1 MNKAKMTF
9 RFDQNEREV
18 RAVLPDQDNA
28 KTDGAA
34 WRHTVELP
42 AIDTPTRDMP
52 TRDMPTG
59 DTLTEDAPTE
69 DALWNKEPEV
79 VPPERPARY
88 RAVETVD
95 SWGDP
100 FTDHTGM
107 GLTVFPGGRAKGDL
121 LREADDFERGETAE
135 PYNIRDDGD
144 DPWGPRYEDTPYY
157 TRPTRSSGWKVAG
170 SLTGAIVTGALFG
183 YVVLSLFN
191 QEMQLPLPGI
201 GTPEQSAADQTASV
215 PAMAQ
220 TGAEEKKI
228 EESLPRIS
236 FALPEQT
243 YYFLQYGVFST
254 AQGVQL
260 AQEELQASGLAAA
273 RDTVDEKRVYAG
285 VSTDREQ
292 SKLLSGQLKAAGVHL
307 ILHEVALPATASAEF
322 AGDREALEG
331 YMAQSA
337 ELVRLLSTASASL
350 LSEASPQPLS
360 DEEVKQLGR
369 MHQSWTES
377 AAAVRGKWPAALETY
392 AGEME
397 KAMNGAVEALGE
409 FNKSGAKTL
418 LWEVQNEMMRFIMA
432 EQVIIHGVNPGEN
445 R

>member
-18 RAVLPDQDNA
+18 RAISPDQDHE
-28 KTDGAA
+28 KTDAAA
-34 WRHTVELP
+34 WRYAVELP
-42 AIDTPTRDMP
+42 A
-52 TRDMPTG
+52 
-59 DTLTEDAPTE
+59 EDRP
-69 DALWNKEPEV
+69 WKKEPEAEI
-79 VPPERPARY
+79 VPVERPARY
-88 RAVETVD
+88 RAVEAAE

-121 LREADDFERGETAE
+121 VDEAHDFDGKAAAE
-135 PYNIRDDGD
+135 PYNLQNDAD

-157 TRPTRSSGWKVAG
+157 TRPPKSSGSGWKVAG

-191 QEMQLPLPGI
+191 QEMQIPLPGI
-201 GTPEQSAADQTASV
+201 GASQQSAADQPASL
-215 PAMAQ
+215 PAMAG
-220 TGAEEKKI
+220 TGAVGETV
-228 EESLPRIS
+228 EESVPRIS

-337 ELVRLLSTASASL
+337 ELVRLLSTTSASL
-350 LSEASPQPLS
+350 LSDADPQPLG
-360 DEEVKQLGR
+360 DEEVNQLGR
-369 MHQSWTES
+369 LHQSWTES
-377 AAAVRGKWPAALETY
+377 AAAVRGKWPTALEAY

-409 FNKSGAKTL
+409 FDKSRAKTL